1 MFVSPFFELT
11 PKKVRKIRKMGHVK
25 IPYQKNFRDP
35 KPLIPAAR
43 AEKRLQ
49 LNRKSDTKV
58 QKMKKYGKV
67 HISITIT
74 KGFAVAF

>member
-1 MFVSPFFELT
+1 
-11 PKKVRKIRKMGHVK
+11 MGHVK
-25 IPYQKNFRDP
+25 IRYQKNFQGP

-43 AEKRLQ
+43 AKKRSW
-49 LNRKSDTKV
+49 LNRESDAKV

-67 HISITIT
+67 HISIPHS

>member
-1 MFVSPFFELT
+1 
-11 PKKVRKIRKMGHVK
+11 MGHVK
-25 IPYQKNFRDP
+25 IPYQKNFWGP

-43 AEKRLQ
+43 AKKRSW
-49 LNRKSDTKV
+49 LNRKSDKKV

-67 HISITIT
+67 HFSIPRT

>member
-1 MFVSPFFELT
+1 MGDV
-11 PKKVRKIRKMGHVK
+11 KKL
-25 IPYQKNFRDP
+25 YQNNFQTP

-43 AEKRLQ
+43 AKKRSW

-67 HISITIT
+67 HISIPHS